1 MSEAFPMDEVLK
13 RLSHSF
19 VELSQSA
26 SAGENK
32 LAQYLPE
39 LKRLHM
45 NIEVYLSQGSQV
57 PHYQKLLTIR
67 NFLTGFI
74 NRFSN
79 VSPER
84 QQTFHEIRDH
94 MQKAFVAPGKKLP
107 ASSGLSALNEFKG
120 TGDYKKLVNPNLEDL
135 TQYFESPEEVHIQQE
150 LSQYQGF
157 SFFAK
162 RLFGVLGVLS
172 LLTALWWGGSL
183 ILPGIPLFKAA
194 PAPVAISA
202 PLDGA
207 SKVGEFYFETGKY
220 NLSDQQKAILDNLKT
235 ILLDPSV
242 QVILIQGHADP
253 QRYAKEDRN
262 WDLSYQ
268 RSRSV
273 MEYLHQ
279 SLGIAYDKFKLTS
292 TSFYEAKTS
301 VKSKY
306 WLDRRVE
313 IYIKKAL
320 PIKP

>member
-1 MSEAFPMDEVLK
+1 MSDAFPMDDVLK

-26 SAGENK
+26 SAGQNK

-45 NIEVYLSQGSQV
+45 NIEVYLSQGTQV
-57 PHYQKLLTIR
+57 AHYQKLLPIR

-74 NRFSN
+74 NRFDN
-79 VSPER
+79 VSPEK

-94 MQKAFVAPGKKLP
+94 MQKAFVSPGKKLP
-107 ASSGLSALNEFKG
+107 SSSGVSALNEFKD

-135 TQYFESPEEVHIQQE
+135 AQYFESPEEVRIQQE
-150 LSQYQGF
+150 LNQSQGF
-157 SFFAK
+157 IFFAK
-162 RLFGVLGVLS
+162 RLILVLGVVI
-172 LLTALWWGGSL
+172 LLLGVWWGASL
-183 ILPGIPLFKAA
+183 ILPSVPFLKSDPVVVMPNA
-194 PAPVAISA
+194 PME
-202 PLDGA
+202 GA

-220 NLSDQQKAILDNLKT
+220 NLSDQQKAILDNLKPV
-235 ILLDPSV
+235 LGDPAV

-279 SLGIAYDKFKLTS
+279 SLSIAYDKFKLTS

-301 VKSKY
+301 VKSKF

-313 IYIKKAL
+313 IYIKKAQ
-320 PIKP
+320 PIKH